1 MNKLLILLLLLS
13 NYVFSQSENQYSE
26 TVFENKDYFHEFQ
39 QEKFFL
45 HTNKTT
51 YFTGETIWW
60 KAYVVSDFSDKPITN
75 TTNLYVNFY
84 DANKKLISQ
93 QLFYCEN
100 GKAYGEIEL
109 PSTLDTGEYYI
120 NLATQWNKN
129 FKNKYTVPIYII
141 NSKTS
146 NPLDEDL
153 KVNIAD
159 AIDIAFYPE
168 SGSLLNNTTNTIYLT
183 LQNNDVFLAE
193 QAVAITDNTTNKAI
207 ANIKTNKLGH
217 AKFNL
222 LYQASNNYTATVKY
236 EDSTYT
242 KQLPKTLNSGVL
254 IHKKENL
261 NTKTSQDF
269 TIEFSKE
276 MLAQYNESTIFAT
289 VHRNQKLLYILPFKV
304 NKKHKKYVIPIE
316 TENLFN
322 GFNIITLFNEKNHPI
337 SERPFYVE
345 TKQNIEIETIKNDTT
360 KDSITIDFQLKN
372 SYTSTN
378 LSISVLPKDTKL
390 NENSSNIIDAF
401 LLKPYLKTNIHSAN
415 HLADVDLDML
425 LQTQTKQTVKH
436 TFNKQP
442 PIYLQTRGLSIK
454 GRINTEFKKNYKV
467 LLTSTENEII
477 EVTDINPDKSFVFPN
492 LIMRDSSNYKLAVLD
507 EKGVIVKAGIYVYK
521 QIENYKSDSLLV
533 YNKNQFLTTK
543 EIVKEEMFIDYIDTK
558 DSEILDEVLLMGKKR
573 KEIQMDE
580 LYPNTLNELGNGFTQ
595 KLQFDEVDEMNNTV
609 IQYLNNQSGVV
620 AVERPM
626 GASIIITRTTFDSF
640 YDSTEALILLN
651 GVPTDAESVAYLP
664 LSEVASIKINASG
677 AGYGTRGSNGV
688 IFIDLKKGGENY
700 KTTPNLNYYT
710 SSTDFG
716 FITSRPTFVASQ
728 LIFNSST
735 TSQFYETLD
744 WIPNFNVLPNKSN
757 TLKIYKGE
765 HENIKLFINGMNN
778 DGQLFCKVVDLPIK
792 KGL

>member
-153 KVNIAD
+153 KVNIVD

-276 MLAQYNESTIFAT
+276 MLAQYHESTIFAT

-322 GFNIITLFNEKNHPI
+322 GFNTITLFNEKNQPI
-337 SERPFYVE
+337 SERPFYAE
-345 TKQNIEIETIKNDTT
+345 TKRNIEIETTQMETT

-372 SYTSTN
+372 SYTNTN
-378 LSISVLPKDTKL
+378 LSISVLPKETKL
-390 NENSSNIIDAF
+390 NENASRIIEAF
-401 LLKPYLKTNIHSAN
+401 LLEPYLEKNVHTLTELFNA
-415 HLADVDLDML
+415 DLDML
-425 LQTQTKQTVKH
+425 LQTQAKQTVKH
-436 TFNKQP
+436 NFNNTP
-442 PIYLQTRGLSIK
+442 PIYPQTRGLSIK
-454 GRINTEFKKNYKV
+454 GRINTEVQKSYKV

-477 EVTDINPDKSFVFPN
+477 EVAEIKPDKSFVFSN
-492 LIMRDSSNYKLAVLD
+492 LIMRDSSNYKLAVLN

-521 QIENYKSDSLLV
+521 QIENYKPDSLLV
-533 YNKNQFLTTK
+533 YNKNQLLTIREKIK
-543 EIVKEEMFIDYIDTK
+543 EDTYIDFVDTK
-558 DSEILDEVLLMGKKR
+558 DSEILDEVLLLGKKR
-573 KEIQMDE
+573 QDIQEEE
-580 LYPNTLNELGNGFTQ
+580 LYPNRPNQLGNGFTKQ
-595 KLQFDEVDEMNNTV
+595 LQFDEIDESTHTV
-609 IQYLNNQSGVV
+609 IQYLNRQPGII
-620 AVERPM
+620 ATEGL
-626 GASIIITRTTFDSF
+626 GASVVITRAAYDSF
-640 YDSTEALILLN
+640 YDSTQALILLN
-651 GVPTDAESVAYLP
+651 GIPTEADTIAFIP
-664 LSEVASIKINASG
+664 LSEIESLTVNASG
-677 AGYGTRGSNGV
+677 AGYGMRGSNGV
-688 IFIDLKKGGENY
+688 VSVVLKTGYENY
-700 KTTPNLNYYT
+700 KTKPNLNFY
-710 SSTDFG
+710 SSTTDFG
-716 FITSRPTFVASQ
+716 FIPSRPVFEASQ
-728 LIFNSST
+728 LIFNSSAT
-735 TSQFYETLD
+735 RQFYETLD